1 MDTKVTCYD
10 TESGVYGSPS
20 SINTQTYTHNPM
32 GIPMVL
38 HHSKC
43 TPEYKTQGAAGA
55 DLRICV
61 PITIPPNGSV
71 MVSTGISM
79 AIPEGYVGLVFPRS
93 GLANKGVT
101 LKNSVGV
108 IDSDYRG
115 EIQVSLVNNSL
126 QTVDLQV
133 GDRVAQI
140 VFLSV
145 TQFPFI
151 SVDKLPETT
160 RGTGGFGSTGL

>member
-1 MDTKVTCYD
+1 
-10 TESGVYGSPS
+10 
-20 SINTQTYTHNPM
+20 
-32 GIPMVL
+32 
-38 HHSKC
+38 
-43 TPEYKTQGAAGA
+43 
-55 DLRICV
+55 
-61 PITIPPNGSV
+61 
-71 MVSTGISM
+71 M

-115 EIQVSLVNNSL
+115 EIQVSLVNYSL

>member
-10 TESGVYGSPS
+10 TSSAVYADNNNY
-20 SINTQTYTHNPM
+20 NTSTYTYRPDS
-32 GIPMVL
+32 IPMVL
-38 HHSKC
+38 HTDYCK
-43 TPEYKTQGAAGA
+43 PEYKTKGSAGA
-55 DLRICV
+55 DLKIV
-61 PITIPPNGSV
+61 TDITLLPGASYLV
-71 MVSTGISM
+71 ATGVSI

-93 GLANKGVT
+93 GLASKGIT
-101 LKNSVGV
+101 LRNSVGV

-115 EIQVSLVNNSL
+115 EIMVALVNNSYE
-126 QTVDLQV
+126 TVVLTK

-140 VFLSV
+140 VFLPV